1 MLESELHLFVFEGDK
16 TEDKILKSLERH
28 FFGKRFTVKC
38 VYDAEIYQ
46 LYKQLVNDDFALDIV
61 NLLKERSAKN
71 NEILKDYN
79 RDSFAFIYL
88 FFDYDAHS
96 TLADDE
102 KMKEMLSFFNNETEN
117 GMLYVS
123 YPMVE
128 AIRHYRDME
137 SFKFL
142 TVKCKRSN
150 CPYLS
155 ECDERDA
162 CLAEPHYKTFVP
174 TDSLPQL
181 SNLNGYDNEVWNEL
195 IVAHLCKMNDLVN
208 DEFVIPNQRIS
219 QMEVFEKQM
228 EKHILR
234 KCPRVAVLSA
244 FPIFVLDYYGC
255 DNINDKFLYCH
266 CDGREILEK
275 SK

>member
-1 MLESELHLFVFEGDK
+1 MLESELNLFVIEGDRA
-16 TEDKILKSLERH
+16 EDKILKSLERH
-28 FFGKRFTVKC
+28 FFGKRFAVKC

-46 LYKQLVNDDFALDIV
+46 LYKQLINDNFALDIV

-71 NEILKDYN
+71 AEILKDYN
-79 RDSFAFIYL
+79 RDSFAYIHL

-102 KMKEMLSFFNNETEN
+102 KLREMLSFFNNETEN

-128 AIRHYRDME
+128 AVRHYRDME
-137 SFKFL
+137 SFRFL

-155 ECDERDA
+155 ECEEKNA

-174 TDSLPQL
+174 TDSLPHL
-181 SNLNGYDNEVWNEL
+181 SNLNGYNNGVWKEL
-195 IVAHLCKMNDLVN
+195 ITAHLCKMNDLVN
-208 DEFVIPNQRIS
+208 DEFVIPNRDVS
-219 QMEVFEKQM
+219 QIEVFEKQL
-228 EKHILR
+228 EKHVLR
-234 KCPRVAVLSA
+234 KCPCVAVLSA
-244 FPIFVLDYYGC
+244 FPMFVLDYYGYVK
-255 DNINDKFLYCH
+255 I
-266 CDGREILEK
+266 REKL
-275 SK
+275 